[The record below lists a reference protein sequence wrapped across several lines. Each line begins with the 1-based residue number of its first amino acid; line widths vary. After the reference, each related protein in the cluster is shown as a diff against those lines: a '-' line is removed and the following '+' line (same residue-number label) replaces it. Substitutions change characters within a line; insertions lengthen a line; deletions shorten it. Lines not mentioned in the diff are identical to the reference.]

1 MCPRIS
7 KRGGKLVACTAWRLR
22 ILALGLLYRR
32 VVVDP
37 EAKQLEIYRRYLWLF
52 SRRRQ
57 LPFEKIEA
65 VTYAYQDWA
74 GGASYSAH
82 DSLDLYEVGL
92 WLDGGDGV
100 HLFYFFGEGIFT
112 NNGPFPDWWY
122 WNNSLF
128 KPTGT
133 QDTESLVFVN
143 LLSKLIGVSVVPGW
157 SG

>member
-1 MCPRIS
+1 
-7 KRGGKLVACTAWRLR
+7 
-22 ILALGLLYRR
+22 
-32 VVVDP
+32 
-37 EAKQLEIYRRYLWLF
+37 
-52 SRRRQ
+52 

-74 GGASYSAH
+74 RGGSYSAH

-92 WLDGGDGV
+92 RLTCGDEL
-100 HLFYFFGEGIFT
+100 HLFYFFGAGAFS
-112 NNGPFPDWWY
+112 NNGPFPDWLY
-122 WNNSLF
+122 WNDYVV

-133 QDTESLVFVN
+133 QDSESLVYVN